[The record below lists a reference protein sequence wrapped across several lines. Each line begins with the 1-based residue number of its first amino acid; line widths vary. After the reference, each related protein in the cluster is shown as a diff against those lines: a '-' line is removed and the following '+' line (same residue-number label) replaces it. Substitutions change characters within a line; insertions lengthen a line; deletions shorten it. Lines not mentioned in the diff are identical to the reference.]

1 MEKSK
6 ENMDT
11 DVRGQ
16 GLTMICY
23 TNGSNSSQGMQGKDN
38 QGLNPTTYI
47 NSVEWLTHLKNQQ
60 RWWLLEAAIERM
72 FQACIFI
79 VQEYKLRSPS
89 EKTIILNIINY
100 YY

>member
-1 MEKSK
+1 
-6 ENMDT
+6 
-11 DVRGQ
+11 
-16 GLTMICY
+16 MICY
-23 TNGSNSSQGMQGKDN
+23 TNGSNSLQGMQGKDN

-89 EKTIILNIINY
+89 EKTITLNIINY